1 MQNLEIVNADKLLYQ
16 TTPDI
21 EFIVDGILPT
31 GLHLFCGASKVGKS
45 WLMLDLAIKVS
56 KGEEMWNLQTKK
68 ADVLYFS
75 LEDTYQ
81 RLQKRLQVLTDE
93 IDSNLHFVVTSKSIS
108 NGFIKDLQDCIKEY
122 SNTKLVII
130 DILQKIRKS
139 STDST
144 YSCDYNDISIIK
156 KFADENKIAIILVH
170 HLRKQEDNDVFNM
183 ISGTTG
189 IMGSADTTFIL
200 KKKSR
205 DDSVGILS
213 ITGRDVEYQTFTL
226 KFDSCRWSMIE
237 RSFQKD
243 IEIQNAPEIIFKIID
258 YVKKWENGKAVLL
271 N

>member
-1 MQNLEIVNADKLLYQ
+1 
-16 TTPDI
+16 
-21 EFIVDGILPT
+21 
-31 GLHLFCGASKVGKS
+31 
-45 WLMLDLAIKVS
+45 
-56 KGEEMWNLQTKK
+56 MWNLQTKK
-68 ADVLYFS
+68 ADILYFS

-108 NGFIKDLQDCIKEY
+108 NGFIK
-122 SNTKLVII
+122 
-130 DILQKIRKS
+130 
-139 STDST
+139 
-144 YSCDYNDISIIK
+144 

-189 IMGSADTTFIL
+189 IMESTDTTFIL

-243 IEIQNAPEIIFKIID
+243 IEIQNAPEIIFRIID
-258 YVKKWENGKAVLL
+258 YVKKMGEWKGSATEL
-271 N
+271 NIALNVRK

>member
-1 MQNLEIVNADKLLYQ
+1 M
-16 TTPDI
+16 
-21 EFIVDGILPT
+21 
-31 GLHLFCGASKVGKS
+31 
-45 WLMLDLAIKVS
+45 
-56 KGEEMWNLQTKK
+56 
-68 ADVLYFS
+68 
-75 LEDTYQ
+75 
-81 RLQKRLQVLTDE
+81 QVLTDE

-108 NGFIKDLQDCIKEY
+108 NGF
-122 SNTKLVII
+122 
-130 DILQKIRKS
+130 
-139 STDST
+139 
-144 YSCDYNDISIIK
+144 IK

-213 ITGRDVEYQTFTL
+213 ITGRDVEYQTFIL

>member
-16 TTPDI
+16 TMPDI

-45 WLMLDLAIKVS
+45 WLILDLAIKVS

-81 RLQKRLQVLTDE
+81 RLQKRLH
-93 IDSNLHFVVTSKSIS
+93 NLHFVVTSKSIS

>member
-16 TTPDI
+16 TMPDI

-108 NGFIKDLQDCIKEY
+108 NGFIK
-122 SNTKLVII
+122 
-130 DILQKIRKS
+130 
-139 STDST
+139 
-144 YSCDYNDISIIK
+144 

-213 ITGRDVEYQTFTL
+213 ITGRDVEYQTFIL

>member
-1 MQNLEIVNADKLLYQ
+1 
-16 TTPDI
+16 
-21 EFIVDGILPT
+21 
-31 GLHLFCGASKVGKS
+31 
-45 WLMLDLAIKVS
+45 MLDLAIKVS

-108 NGFIKDLQDCIKEY
+108 NGFIKDLQDCIKVY
-122 SNTKLVII
+122 QNTKLVII

-144 YSCDYNDISIIK
+144 YSSDYNDISIIK

-258 YVKKWENGKAVLL
+258 YVEKWENGKAVLL